1 MEANSTLSDAA
12 CAKIAELIAP
22 AFVEIMSSMPH
33 RFADAERECLACGH
47 KALAK
52 AFSLALEML
61 DARLRSS
68 LPEGTR
74 AHDRRRR
81 STSSTMGDLSFSYT
95 RCRDEHGNTVV
106 LLADELDFPWGAR
119 ITPAATDYLVAAGA
133 EVSFKRSAGLL
144 EISGGS
150 AVSAMPV
157 MRAVHKA
164 GGLRAAE
171 DGAMAA
177 ALVDDGVL
185 PDADCEAS
193 EICVESDGTYL
204 KLQGSEAGRS
214 VEVRSMVAYAG
225 KCEEG
230 GKVARVRPVRHG
242 CVAAPPE
249 FWEQSTAVVGT
260 RFDLSKV
267 ELARMG
273 SDGEACY
280 LEGFLRCGCDEMHGI
295 DPFHVNRKIMS
306 CFPADARALGRN
318 VPGMVIDGCAEEAAD
333 VIEVAGAMGVANKA
347 WPEVASYLRG
357 NAEFIYNPAAGG
369 LGTMEAEQQHVYGA
383 RMDSVPCGWS
393 VRGADAM
400 ARIKSR
406 RASQRELPRLTRE
419 MSVTPKRRERS
430 EARVMSSLAAKID
443 TKVPLSVGRGRE
455 AEHVASLADAQAN
468 VRYVAGLDSGHG
480 RSRMVGRDP
489 HFCYADAKAAAETH
503 AILSSDGAPPTRA
516 ASFCSSPAEPSTA
529 LQRGYLF
536 PETSRSPHSL
546 LTSTSPMIPMTT
558 KIASHVAIT
567 V

>member
-193 EICVESDGTYL
+193 EICVESDGTYF

-230 GKVARVRPVRHG
+230 GKV
-242 CVAAPPE
+242 
-249 FWEQSTAVVGT
+249 
-260 RFDLSKV
+260 
-267 ELARMG
+267 ARMG

>member
-12 CAKIAELIAP
+12 CAKIAELMAP
-22 AFVEIMSSMPH
+22 AFKEILSSMPG

-47 KALAK
+47 RVLARAL
-52 AFSLALEML
+52 SLALEML
-61 DARLRSS
+61 DAKLRSS

-81 STSSTMGDLSFSYT
+81 SMSSTMGDLSFRYT

-106 LLADELDFPWGAR
+106 PLADELDFPWGAR

-144 EISGGS
+144 EMSGGS
-150 AVSAMPV
+150 AVSAMSV
-157 MRAVHKA
+157 MRAVHRA
-164 GGLRAAE
+164 GELCAAE

-193 EICVESDGTYL
+193 EICVESDGTYF
-204 KLQGSEAGRS
+204 KLQGFEEAES

-225 KCEEG
+225 KVEENG
-230 GKVARVRPVRHG
+230 RVSRVLPVRHG
-242 CVAAPPE
+242 CVAAAKP

-280 LEGFLRCGCDEMHGI
+280 LEGFLRCGCDEVHGI
-295 DPFHVNRKIMS
+295 DPFHVNRKVMS

-318 VPGMVIDGCAEEAAD
+318 VLGMVIDGCAEEAAD
-333 VIEVAGAMGVANKA
+333 VVELAGAMDVANKA
-347 WPEVASYLRG
+347 WPEVASYLRN

-393 VRGADAM
+393 VKGADAM
-400 ARIKSR
+400 ARIRSR
-406 RASQRELPRLTRE
+406 RASHRELPRLTRE
-419 MSVTPKRRERS
+419 MSATPKRKERA
-430 EARVMSSLAAKID
+430 EARTMSSLASKID

-455 AEHVASLADAQAN
+455 AEHSASLAGAPAK
-468 VRYVAGLDSGHG
+468 VRYAAGLDSG
-480 RSRMVGRDP
+480 MVAVGW
-489 HFCYADAKAAAETH
+489 
-503 AILSSDGAPPTRA
+503 
-516 ASFCSSPAEPSTA
+516 
-529 LQRGYLF
+529 
-536 PETSRSPHSL
+536 
-546 LTSTSPMIPMTT
+546 
-558 KIASHVAIT
+558 
-567 V
+567 